1 MDSWSELNLMN
12 IGSDMISYQYDDNGI
27 RTSKMV
33 SGVTNTYTT
42 IEKLYIPY
50 IDIACLFLA
59 ADGFVLS
66 KFDKGKGVTFR
77 FNAFF
82 GLPGVMTGI
91 WG

>member
-1 MDSWSELNLMN
+1 MKNGVIEQIIRSELKSQMN
-12 IGSDMISYQYDDNGI
+12 V
-27 RTSKMV
+27 RTSKMASV
-33 SGVTNTYTT
+33 VTNTYTI

-50 IDIACLFLA
+50 IDIVYLFLA

-82 GLPGVMTGI
+82 ALPGVMTGI
-91 WG
+91 WGNKNG